1 MLITSMANNQFTVPV
16 NRQSLTF
23 KEPQSDLFRDDNL
36 RHKGGVYTYTI
47 SSGKIFQSY
56 NAIVAFTSYC
66 GNHFIDERYYK
77 YSKTTSKYLSE
88 FLGSN
93 AKEIAKAITSG
104 DIRLCIIHNN

>member
-1 MLITSMANNQFTVPV
+1 MITSMSNNQFIVPV
-16 NRQSLTF
+16 QRQSLTF
-23 KEPQSDLFRDDNL
+23 NEPQSDLFRDNNL
-36 RHKGGVYTYTI
+36 KHKDGLYTYTI

-56 NAIVAFTSYC
+56 QTIVAFTSYC

-104 DIRLCIIHNN
+104 DIRLCIIN

>member
-1 MLITSMANNQFTVPV
+1 MIITSMANNQFIVPV
-16 NRQSLTF
+16 KRQSLTF
-23 KEPQSDLFRDDNL
+23 KEPQGDLFRDNNL
-36 RHKGGVYTYTI
+36 RHKDGLYTYTI

-56 NAIVAFTSYC
+56 QTIVAFTSYC

-104 DIRLCIIHNN
+104 DIRLCIIN